1 MKKTSRFLLALA
13 GLLVSI
19 TAYSAVPPSTHAEEA
34 RIPAIKLIN
43 TPDNHSAFVTGSVP
57 ALEKIT
63 AQKFWLSN
71 STEDWEMNVHPAPRK
86 QYVITLKGTL
96 KFRVSDGSTFLLS
109 PGTVLIAAD
118 TQGEGH
124 SWEMVEGTE
133 WVRIYIPIVDDS
145 DYFTP
150 AASGTATP
158 KTH

>member
-13 GLLVSI
+13 GLWISI
-19 TAYSAVPPSTHAEEA
+19 TTYSTASPSTHAEEA

-71 STEDWEMNVHPAPRK
+71 STEAWEMNVHPAPRK

-133 WVRIYIPIVDDS
+133 WVRIYIPIVDES
-145 DYFTP
+145 DYFIP
-150 AASGTATP
+150 DASSAAAA
-158 KTH
+158 KAH

>member
-1 MKKTSRFLLALA
+1 MKKTSRFLLAFA
-13 GLLVSI
+13 GLLASV
-19 TAYSAVPPSTHAEEA
+19 TAYSATAPSSTEVP

-63 AQKFWLSN
+63 AQKFWLSH

-133 WVRIYIPIVDDS
+133 WVRIYIPIVEDS

-150 AASGTATP
+150 NSSVAVAP

>member
-1 MKKTSRFLLALA
+1 MKKTSCFLLALA

-19 TAYSAVPPSTHAEEA
+19 TTYSATSPSPHTEET

-71 STEDWEMNVHPAPRK
+71 STEAWEMNVHAAPRK

-133 WVRIYIPIVDDS
+133 WVRIYIPIVEDN
-145 DYFTP
+145 DYFIPNSSVTVV
-150 AASGTATP
+150 AKA
-158 KTH
+158 H

>member
-13 GLLVSI
+13 GLLVSV
-19 TAYSAVPPSTHAEEA
+19 TAYSATSPSPHAEEN

-57 ALEKIT
+57 ALEKIA

-71 STEDWEMNVHPAPRK
+71 STEAWEMNVHAAPRK

-133 WVRIYIPIVDDS
+133 WVRVYIPIMEDN

-150 AASGTATP
+150 NSSVTAAVKA
-158 KTH
+158 H

>member
-1 MKKTSRFLLALA
+1 MKKTSRFILALA
-13 GLLVSI
+13 GLWFSV
-19 TAYSAVPPSTHAEEA
+19 TAYSAAPPSPHVEET

-43 TPDNHSAFVTGSVP
+43 TPDNRSAFVTGSVP

-71 STEDWEMNVHPAPRK
+71 STEAWEMNVHPAPRK

-124 SWEMVEGTE
+124 SWEMAEGTE
-133 WVRIYIPIVDDS
+133 WARIYIPIVDES

-150 AASGTATP
+150 DASATVAP
-158 KTH
+158 KAH